1 MMRINQKWS
10 FLMCISWWWNQ
21 PWGFLGDTFGSVW
34 IFIGKIGENDDWV
47 DGIGYTIFFLP
58 GNCFCEVS
66 FSRALSFSFPISSF
80 STIFVFISCSSSMFF
95 LFLCSLL
102 SDSLSFNLP
111 TLSDALSF
119 PSLISFLYLYVS
131 IVSLSVFIF
140 SWAFNLLC
148 ISFLKS
154 RKITL
159 CIGVQL
165 FLKTAGSFGNFE
177 ATAAPVMGPPSQMM
191 EAHRTGTP
199 SSSTKG
205 VSRAYCRPK
214 PR

>member
-1 MMRINQKWS
+1 M
-10 FLMCISWWWNQ
+10 
-21 PWGFLGDTFGSVW
+21 
-34 IFIGKIGENDDWV
+34 

-80 STIFVFISCSSSMFF
+80 SKIFFFISCSSSMFF

-131 IVSLSVFIF
+131 AIAPPLLK
-140 SWAFNLLC
+140 NLQIAEGSNQVLKGLQ
-148 ISFLKS
+148 ISMAPAQRSK
-154 RKITL
+154 
-159 CIGVQL
+159 QL
-165 FLKTAGSFGNFE
+165 
-177 ATAAPVMGPPSQMM
+177 APIWCCLAQEKGCSASQLQ
-191 EAHRTGTP
+191 RGL
-199 SSSTKG
+199 
-205 VSRAYCRPK
+205 
-214 PR
+214 